1 MENEDKIKE
10 ILKKYKNRLRWGKSI
25 FRWRRCY
32 KDYKRRKS
40 NQFRIRSIKN
50 AIVRTNLVELQR
62 RISEGKNIVLDG
74 RDIGTVVFPN
84 AEIKIYLDASSEE
97 RAKKDINKT

>member
-1 MENEDKIKE
+1 M
-10 ILKKYKNRLRWGKSI
+10 
-25 FRWRRCY
+25 
-32 KDYKRRKS
+32 
-40 NQFRIRSIKN
+40 
-50 AIVRTNLVELQR
+50 ELQR

-97 RAKKDINKT
+97 RAKRRYKQNLEKGITTTLEEVKRI